1 MKEFA
6 GRSNHDS
13 SVVLNLHFFS
23 DPPKII
29 IPSNNTSEVEYQ
41 FDVKCEADG
50 NPMPTYVWRNATGG
64 VIAEKSSFKATE
76 DGNYT
81 CFATN
86 SIKTVN
92 RSISITV
99 KCKFDNQMHCYVTE
113 TTMVLLIYSQRSKGL
128 FS

>member
-1 MKEFA
+1 MLELA

-13 SVVLNLHFFS
+13 SFVLNLHIFS

-29 IPSNNTSEVEYQ
+29 IPSNDTSEVEYQ
-41 FDVKCEADG
+41 SDVICQADG
-50 NPMPTYVWRNATGG
+50 NPMPTYVWRNATGE
-64 VIAEKSSFKATE
+64 VIAEKSSFKVTE
-76 DGNYT
+76 DGIYT

-99 KCKFDNQMHCYVTE
+99 KCKFDIQMHCYVSE
-113 TTMVLLIYSQRSKGL
+113 TTMVLLIYSQRSKCL
-128 FS
+128 FT